1 MNPTNRT
8 IRDNRNQKARDKVAM
23 SICNKSKLQWD
34 TPVRLD
40 SIIFVEKTYN
50 ININVIELQNLPIL
64 GGNVNI
70 FNSLL
75 YKSDNRD
82 TITHYLLYD
91 SEKVHYNAIT
101 DIKAFLGVR
110 CFCNKCL
117 KGFSNK
123 NDYEKHQCDTNI
135 VSKRKV
141 DKKTETKMV
150 KELSHYLTKGFT
162 KGSKEDI
169 EQSKKE
175 LIQYPRYIIYDFETD
190 THSSIHKPNHVEV
203 DVLKIDEELTHSY
216 DNCLIKKFGINGY
229 NCENKF
235 CDWLFTDDNRNTT
248 VIAHNGAGYD
258 NKFIL
263 QYCLTKGIVPSA
275 FIRQG
280 SRITYEF

>member
-1 MNPTNRT
+1 M
-8 IRDNRNQKARDKVAM
+8 
-23 SICNKSKLQWD
+23 
-34 TPVRLD
+34 
-40 SIIFVEKTYN
+40 
-50 ININVIELQNLPIL
+50 PIL

-82 TITHYLLYD
+82 TLTHYLLYD
-91 SEKVHYNAIT
+91 SEKVHYNLIT

-117 KGFSNK
+117 KGFGNK
-123 NDYEKHQCDTNI
+123 SDYEKHNCDTNI

-169 EQSKKE
+169 EESKKE
-175 LIQYPRYIIYDFETD
+175 LVQYPRYIIYDFETD
-190 THSSIHKPNHVEV
+190 THTSIHKPNHVEV
-203 DVLKIDEELTHSY
+203 DVLKIDGELTHSY

-229 NCENKF
+229 TCENKF

-280 SRITYEF
+280 SRITYEFQKI

>member
-1 MNPTNRT
+1 MNKKSVISIINDNNNCFWYAIACLMNPTNRT

-123 NDYEKHQCDTNI
+123 K
-135 VSKRKV
+135 
-141 DKKTETKMV
+141 
-150 KELSHYLTKGFT
+150 
-162 KGSKEDI
+162 
-169 EQSKKE
+169 
-175 LIQYPRYIIYDFETD
+175 
-190 THSSIHKPNHVEV
+190 
-203 DVLKIDEELTHSY
+203 
-216 DNCLIKKFGINGY
+216 
-229 NCENKF
+229 
-235 CDWLFTDDNRNTT
+235 
-248 VIAHNGAGYD
+248 
-258 NKFIL
+258 
-263 QYCLTKGIVPSA
+263 
-275 FIRQG
+275 
-280 SRITYEF
+280 